1 MYPSDSFVPRRK
13 RADYTLVVFGAVT
26 LFETPTRRLATIGH
40 KTMTRRT
47 IVNTLPPRN
56 NPLTKDELLNGLNN
70 VLNNFLYGF
79 VCPNLIPT
87 EVWKDASN
95 KIVVFAG
102 RDRDVEVN
110 LGPLTRH
117 AFNADYSPREGF
129 KRNYENSLLRALLRE
144 SHELILWYCEET
156 NQFPAYKAEPWFQF
170 ARILRN
176 VISHKEGGTLR
187 AWPKD
192 LTAKGITSVTWHGR
206 TIDTT
211 MLSHRFVF
219 YPPEGL
225 ELVKDQVE
233 FVTAKLS

>member
-1 MYPSDSFVPRRK
+1 MPPLTHSC
-13 RADYTLVVFGAVT
+13 
-26 LFETPTRRLATIGH
+26 ETPTRTLATIGH
-40 KTMTRRT
+40 KTMQRRT
-47 IVNTLPPRN
+47 TVNTLPPRN

-79 VCPNLIPT
+79 VCPKLMPT
-87 EVWKDASN
+87 EIWKGASS
-95 KIVVFAG
+95 KTAVFASHDG
-102 RDRDVEVN
+102 EIQVH
-110 LGPLTRH
+110 LGPLTRQ
-117 AFNADYSPREGF
+117 AFDADYSPRDGF
-129 KRNYENSLLRALLRE
+129 KRNYENSLLRTLLRE

-156 NQFPAYKAEPWFQF
+156 HQFPAYRAEPWFQF

-187 AWPKD
+187 EWPKD
-192 LTAKGITSVTWHGR
+192 LAAKGITSVTWRGR

-211 MLSHRFVF
+211 MLSHRLVF

>member
-1 MYPSDSFVPRRK
+1 M
-13 RADYTLVVFGAVT
+13 
-26 LFETPTRRLATIGH
+26 
-40 KTMTRRT
+40 
-47 IVNTLPPRN
+47 
-56 NPLTKDELLNGLNN
+56 
-70 VLNNFLYGF
+70 
-79 VCPNLIPT
+79 PT
-87 EVWKDASN
+87 EIWKDASS
-95 KIVVFAG
+95 KTAVFASHDG
-102 RDRDVEVN
+102 EVQVH
-110 LGPLTRH
+110 LGPLTRQ
-117 AFNADYSPREGF
+117 AFDADYSPRDGF

-156 NQFPAYKAEPWFQF
+156 HQFPAYRAEPWFQF

-187 AWPKD
+187 EWPKD
-192 LTAKGITSVTWHGR
+192 LTAKGITSVAWRGR

-211 MLSHRFVF
+211 MLSHRLVF

>member
-1 MYPSDSFVPRRK
+1 MP
-13 RADYTLVVFGAVT
+13 
-26 LFETPTRRLATIGH
+26 
-40 KTMTRRT
+40 RRT

-79 VCPNLIPT
+79 VCPKLMPAEI
-87 EVWKDASN
+87 WKNASS
-95 KIVVFAG
+95 KTAVFASHDG
-102 RDRDVEVN
+102 EVQVH
-110 LGPLTRH
+110 LGPLTRQ
-117 AFNADYSPREGF
+117 AFDADYSPRDGF

-156 NQFPAYKAEPWFQF
+156 HQFPAYKAEPWFQF

-187 AWPKD
+187 EWPKD
-192 LTAKGITSVTWHGR
+192 LTSKGITSVTWRGR

-211 MLSHRFVF
+211 MLSHRLVF